1 GIYSS
6 TIASQPKTTSCTVD
20 APTEIKLPALYGNKL
35 KNGAQTI
42 TEAPTIKLINCP
54 GAIDGISY
62 NFSAV
67 YGARDAS
74 NGILNAVNG
83 DGYAQNVYIQ
93 VQNADGTPHMV
104 NSLIALSDYT
114 GSGEYEIPE
123 FKVAYY
129 IENTASVT
137 AGEVKSAIELKLTYN

>member
-1 GIYSS
+1 
-6 TIASQPKTTSCTVD
+6 
-20 APTEIKLPALYGNKL
+20 
-35 KNGAQTI
+35 
-42 TEAPTIKLINCP
+42 
-54 GAIDGISY
+54 
-62 NFSAV
+62 
-67 YGARDAS
+67 
-74 NGILNAVNG
+74 
-83 DGYAQNVYIQ
+83 
-93 VQNADGTPHMV
+93 MV

>member
-1 GIYSS
+1 M
-6 TIASQPKTTSCTVD
+6 
-20 APTEIKLPALYGNKL
+20 
-35 KNGAQTI
+35 
-42 TEAPTIKLINCP
+42 
-54 GAIDGISY
+54 
-62 NFSAV
+62 
-67 YGARDAS
+67 AS

-93 VQNADGTPHMV
+93 VQNADGTPHTV
-104 NSLIALSDYT
+104 NSSIALSDYA